1 MAEVVSKKLEFPG
14 VLTGQAVRTRRD
26 VKDMNFLYFS
36 VLISVAA
43 VLIIFAFLWSR
54 LMVVNAGYEIS
65 RANSA
70 RASLMEQ
77 NKRLRLDYLRLK
89 SPERIEAIATGDL
102 GLMNARSEQ
111 IVTIR

>member
-14 VLTGQAVRTRRD
+14 VLTSQDVRTRRD
-26 VKDMNFLYFS
+26 VKDLSFLYFS
-36 VLISVAA
+36 VLVSVAA

-65 RANSA
+65 KANSS
-70 RASLMEQ
+70 RAGLMEQ

-89 SPERIEAIATGDL
+89 SPERIESIATGEL
-102 GLMNARSEQ
+102 GLMNAKSEQ
-111 IVTIR
+111 IVAIR

>member
-14 VLTGQAVRTRRD
+14 VLTAQDVRTRRD
-26 VKDMNFLYFS
+26 VKDLSFLYFS
-36 VLISVAA
+36 VLVAVAA

-54 LMVVNAGYEIS
+54 LMVVNTGYEIS
-65 RANSA
+65 KANSN

-77 NKRLRLDYLRLK
+77 NKRLKLDYLRLK
-89 SPERIEAIATGDL
+89 SPERIEKIATAEL
-102 GLMNARSEQ
+102 GLINSRSEQ